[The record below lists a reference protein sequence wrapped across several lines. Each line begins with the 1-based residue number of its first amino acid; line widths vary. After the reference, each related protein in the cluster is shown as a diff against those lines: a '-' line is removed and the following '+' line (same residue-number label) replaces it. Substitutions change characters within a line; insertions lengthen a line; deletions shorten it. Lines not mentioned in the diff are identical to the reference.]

1 MRISPNLMAR
11 AMRAPSL
18 GRPETKDPDQP
29 GRPTDRVAFVAG
41 LVARRDAV
49 QASREQVKA
58 LRGKVLDKPIADT
71 LAALRQRVAGA
82 PPLVAGLVIVRL
94 VGRLRGGRQARL
106 GPLAGITVRLGATAD
121 KTGVERESD
130 AQGVA
135 VFDPAEAA
143 APGDQPRA
151 APSEIQVLAPEG
163 TVIGR
168 RRLTA
173 EEVKS
178 GLSVVMEIAESS
190 SIAPAFAAAERWSK
204 AQDSAEAKAES
215 VRASIDKAMPRLEAE
230 FKTMQAK
237 LDKAIEAVSGTKRTP
252 TGTTKR
258 RTTKRG
264 DA

>member
-1 MRISPNLMAR
+1 MRISPSLMAR
-11 AMRAPSL
+11 ATRAPNL

-41 LVARRDAV
+41 LVARRDAM

-71 LAALRQRVAGA
+71 LAALRQRMAGA
-82 PPLVAGLVIVRL
+82 PPLVAGMVIVRL

-130 AQGVA
+130 AQGVV
-135 VFDPAEAA
+135 VFDPTEAA
-143 APGDQPRA
+143 SGEPPRTV
-151 APSEIQVLAPEG
+151 PSEIQVLAPEG

-168 RRLTA
+168 RRLTPD
-173 EEVKS
+173 EVKA

-190 SIAPAFAAAERWSK
+190 SIAPAFAAAERWGK
-204 AQDSAEAKAES
+204 AQDAAEAKAES
-215 VRASIDKAMPRLEAE
+215 VRASIDKAMPLLETELKALQ
-230 FKTMQAK
+230 TG
-237 LDKAIEAVSGTKRTP
+237 LDKAIEAVSGTKRTL
-252 TGTTKR
+252 TGTTRR
-258 RTTKRG
+258 RTTKRS